1 MTQGLSKLRYRRVDW
16 YRATLKALKQAIKQG
31 LPVGGFVP
39 WSCIDNMEWADGY
52 TIRFGLIGI
61 EYDANGE
68 GSQKRYAKKSARY
81 LNVSVSVFV
90 ISTFYWI
97 LTDDGAGPGC
107 IQRREA
113 HRSLLPVRMRGIH
126 RLLSILVSSFPKPI

>member
-68 GSQKRYAKKSARY
+68 GSQKRYAKKSATY
-81 LNVSVSVFV
+81 LNVSVSIFLFLHFTGYSLMTVLAQAVFNE
-90 ISTFYWI
+90 
-97 LTDDGAGPGC
+97 G
-107 IQRREA
+107 
-113 HRSLLPVRMRGIH
+113 
-126 RLLSILVSSFPKPI
+126 KPIDPYYP